1 MRFSVVWLN
10 NLLVIAGV
18 MVGGLIGTLVMVWSF
33 VVRFVFVVV
42 GNLMVG
48 CFVVRCL
55 VVRRLVMVGQVV
67 PIGV

>member
-1 MRFSVVWLN
+1 MVGLN
-10 NLLVIAGV
+10 NLVVIAGV

-33 VVRFVFVVV
+33 VVRFVSVVV

-48 CFVVRCL
+48 CLVVRCL